1 MNRIVSRLMLGL
13 VLVMLAACA
22 RAEGPAS
29 GGSAKG
35 DEAKKHDE
43 AKQNDESKK
52 DDEAKKDDD
61 EDDADDDAHAKGET
75 SCVMHFSLSGWSAF
89 YKTSSG
95 HGTITCDNGEKAK
108 VRISSKGGGFTFGK
122 SKISDGTGK
131 FSPVDSIDEL
141 FGAYAQGE
149 AHAGAGKASGAGV
162 LTKGDVSL
170 ALAGLGHGVEVGV
183 SFGRF
188 EIKRD

>member
-1 MNRIVSRLMLGL
+1 MNRIVWRLVLGL
-13 VLVMLAACA
+13 VLVAFGACA
-22 RAEGPAS
+22 RAEGPSA
-29 GGSAKG
+29 GGAAKG
-35 DEAKKHDE
+35 DEDTKHD
-43 AKQNDESKK
+43 AATKDDVAAK
-52 DDEAKKDDD
+52 DDEANQDDD
-61 EDDADDDAHAKGET
+61 ENDDEARSGGET
-75 SCVMHFSLSGWSAF
+75 HCVMRFSLSGWSAF

-95 HGTITCDNGEKAK
+95 RGTITCDNGEKAK

-149 AHAGAGKASGAGV
+149 AHAAAGKASGAGV

-170 ALAGLGHGVEVGV
+170 ALAGLGRGVELGV

-188 EIKRD
+188 EIKKD

>member
-1 MNRIVSRLMLGL
+1 MNRIVWQLLFGL
-13 VLVMLAACA
+13 LLVSLPACA
-22 RAEGPAS
+22 RAEAPS
-29 GGSAKG
+29 TGGAVKG
-35 DEAKKHDE
+35 DDAKRHEAAQKD
-43 AKQNDESKK
+43 ADSRK

-61 EDDADDDAHAKGET
+61 EKAEETHPRGET
-75 SCVMHFSLSGWSAF
+75 HCVMHFSLSGWSAF

-149 AHAGAGKASGAGV
+149 AHAGAGRQSGAGA

-188 EIKRD
+188 EIERE